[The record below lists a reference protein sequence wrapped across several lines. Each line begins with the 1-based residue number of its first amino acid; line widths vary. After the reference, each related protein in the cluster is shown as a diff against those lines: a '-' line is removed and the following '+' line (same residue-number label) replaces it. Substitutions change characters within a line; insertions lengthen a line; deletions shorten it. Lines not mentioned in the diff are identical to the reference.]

1 MVAEK
6 SVDEPVAIAELDA
19 RRRRVRYRAWHRGI
33 KEMDLMLG
41 PFADAHAHL
50 LDGAG
55 LDRLEGLMEEADTDL
70 LKWVMGQ
77 EEPPG
82 SVDQELLR
90 RLIDFRLAN
99 AVAK

>member
-1 MVAEK
+1 MTDDTP
-6 SVDEPVAIAELDA
+6 SDRDIRL
-19 RRRRVRYRAWHRGI
+19 RRLKFRSWHRGI

-41 PFADAHAHL
+41 PFADAHADL
-50 LDGAG
+50 LDAEG
-55 LDRLEGLMEEADTDL
+55 LDRLEALMEEADTDL